1 MPYAKIIIVVD
12 ESVDPFNINQVMW
25 ALATRVN
32 PAKHISIIDNCPGM
46 PLDPSSDPP
55 GMSSKV
61 IIDATTPVPPEPIN
75 EDTHTIELPE
85 NTAEWIV

>member
-1 MPYAKIIIVVD
+1 
-12 ESVDPFNINQVMW
+12 
-25 ALATRVN
+25 
-32 PAKHISIIDNCPGM
+32 M

-75 EDTHTIELPE
+75 EDAHTLEFPE
-85 NTAEWIV
+85 NTDEWMQKIKKLMRKKEDIL